1 MKLKWK
7 KTERVGSIDNQ
18 IISECYCENC
28 KGLSYF
34 RTCDGVVVGGKYCT
48 HCGVHIDNTTGGKQ

>member
-1 MKLKWK
+1 ME